1 MIVCVMCD
9 MGGQCFFCR
18 TNLFSYPPSPPN
30 PPPSTKQISSA
41 PPATVVGL
49 LVPMQVLAPLWVC
62 KHKFPKNC
70 LHYCWPTSSNACC
83 VVLCCVV
90 LCCVVL
96 CCVVLC
102 CVVLCCV
109 VLCCVVLCCVVLCV
123 LCCVVLCCFTLCCV
137 VLGCV
142 ALWHVS
148 YLGRCCSATMVT
160 GTVVYMLSP
169 VSALPLSF
177 TDRPDREA
185 FIYGLMKPRFNSID
199 W

>member
-1 MIVCVMCD
+1 MMLSRTGWGETSLPVAFQTV
-9 MGGQCFFCR
+9 GGRRAPWGCAAGAPYWG
-18 TNLFSYPPSPPN
+18 TASPP
-30 PPPSTKQISSA
+30 P
-41 PPATVVGL
+41 L
-49 LVPMQVLAPLWVC
+49 LVLCCVVLC
-62 KHKFPKNC
+62 G
-70 LHYCWPTSSNACC
+70 

-90 LCCVVL
+90 LCCVM
-96 CCVVLC
+96 
-102 CVVLCCV
+102 
-109 VLCCVVLCCVVLCV
+109 LCCVVLCCVVLCV
-123 LCCVVLCCFTLCCV
+123 LCCVVLCCLTLCCV

-160 GTVVYMLSP
+160 GTVAYMLSP

-185 FIYGLMKPRFNSID
+185 FIYGLMKPRFNCID